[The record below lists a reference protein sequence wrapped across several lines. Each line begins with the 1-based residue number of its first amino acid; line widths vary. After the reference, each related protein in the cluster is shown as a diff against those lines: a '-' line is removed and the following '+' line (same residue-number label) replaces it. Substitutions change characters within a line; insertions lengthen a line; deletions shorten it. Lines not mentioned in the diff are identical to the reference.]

1 MNELRKYFSH
11 RLLSRLVYT
20 DANTVRIIEDEG
32 VIYLIVF
39 TRSLHLTVIKY
50 NPKRASRRRM
60 QDEIDLMTENNI
72 DGLIFTIME
81 VGSEEEVLDALELL
95 IHPDYNESVPIHN
108 LDGYEILAWNKPSW
122 MSWIKY
128 YTGQKTEYVRS
139 SNVMLPEWR
148 IGCYAISRNNVF
160 VSGIVALFSMVAESI
175 AVQYYMEYVEQ
186 LDDIITHDYTDL
198 ETFDRIYDAL
208 YEYTS
213 DGVKLSDAVILAI
226 ATILTRTITEEEE
239 E

>member
-20 DANTVRIIEDEG
+20 DANTVRIIEDKG

-50 NPKRASRRRM
+50 NPKRASKRRM

-122 MSWIKY
+122 VSWIKY

-175 AVQYYMEYVEQ
+175 AVQYYMQYTVQ
-186 LDDIITHDYTDL
+186 LPETVRGYTDL
-198 ETFDRIYDAL
+198 ETMDRIYDAL

-213 DGVKLSDAVILAI
+213 DGVKLPDIVILAI

>member
-20 DANTVRIIEDEG
+20 DANTVRIIEEEG

-175 AVQYYMEYVEQ
+175 AVQYYMQYTVQ
-186 LDDIITHDYTDL
+186 LPETVRGYTDL
-198 ETFDRIYDAL
+198 ETMDRIYDAL

-213 DGVKLSDAVILAI
+213 DGVKLPDIVILAI

>member
-50 NPKRASRRRM
+50 NPKRASKRRM
-60 QDEIDLMTENNI
+60 QDKIDLMTENNI

-108 LDGYEILAWNKPSW
+108 LDGYELLAWNKPSW

-175 AVQYYMEYVEQ
+175 AVQYYMQYTVQ
-186 LDDIITHDYTDL
+186 LPETVRGYTDL
-198 ETFDRIYDAL
+198 ETMDRIYDAL

-213 DGVKLSDAVILAI
+213 DGVKLPDIVILAI

>member
-20 DANTVRIIEDEG
+20 DANAVRIIEEKG
-32 VIYLIVF
+32 AVYLIIF

-50 NPKRASRRRM
+50 QPKRASRRRM
-60 QDEIDLMTENNI
+60 LDEIDLMAENNI

-108 LDGYEILAWNKPSW
+108 LDGYEILAWNNPSW
-122 MSWIKY
+122 RSWTKY
-128 YTGQKTEYVRS
+128 YSGQKTEYVHS
-139 SNVMLPEWR
+139 TNVMLPEWR
-148 IGCYAISRNNVF
+148 IGCYAISRDNTF

-175 AVQYYMEYVEQ
+175 AVQYYMQ
-186 LDDIITHDYTDL
+186 YTEPLTDFIHNDNDL
-198 ETFDRIYDAL
+198 ETLDRIDDAL

-213 DGVKLSDAVILAI
+213 DGVKLPDIVILAI
-226 ATILTRTITEEEE
+226 ATVLTRTITEEEE
-239 E
+239 

>member
-20 DANTVRIIEDEG
+20 DANTVRIIEEEG
-32 VIYLIVF
+32 VVYLIVF

-50 NPKRASRRRM
+50 NPKRASKRRM

-175 AVQYYMEYVEQ
+175 AVQYYMQYTVQ
-186 LDDIITHDYTDL
+186 LPETVRGYTDL
-198 ETFDRIYDAL
+198 ETMDRIYDAL

-213 DGVKLSDAVILAI
+213 DGVKLPDIVILAI

>member
-20 DANTVRIIEDEG
+20 DANTVRIIEEKG

-50 NPKRASRRRM
+50 NPKRASKRRM
-60 QDEIDLMTENNI
+60 QDEIDLMSENNI

-108 LDGYEILAWNKPSW
+108 LDGYELLAWNKPSW
-122 MSWIKY
+122 VSWMKY
-128 YTGQKTEYVRS
+128 YTGQKAEYVRS

-148 IGCYAISRNNVF
+148 IGCYAISRNNAF

-175 AVQYYMEYVEQ
+175 AVQYYMQYTVQ
-186 LDDIITHDYTDL
+186 LPETAREYTDL
-198 ETFDRIYDAL
+198 ETMDRIYDAL

-213 DGVKLSDAVILAI
+213 DGVKLPDIVILAI

>member
-20 DANTVRIIEDEG
+20 DANTVRIIEDSG
-32 VIYLIVF
+32 AIYLIVF

-50 NPKRASRRRM
+50 NPKRASRRMMR
-60 QDEIDLMTENNI
+60 DEIDLMTENNI

-81 VGSEEEVLDALELL
+81 VGSEEEVLDTLELL

-122 MSWIKY
+122 TSWVKY
-128 YTGQKTEYVRS
+128 YYMQKPKYVH
-139 SNVMLPEWR
+139 SNNVTLPEWR
-148 IGCYAISRNNVF
+148 VGCYAISRNNTF

-175 AVQYYMEYVEQ
+175 AVQYYMQHEEQ
-186 LDDIITHDYTDL
+186 LNEHINVDQDL
-198 ETFDRIYDAL
+198 ETLDRIYDTL

-213 DGVKLSDAVILAI
+213 DGVKLPDHVILAI

-239 E
+239 

>member
-20 DANTVRIIEDEG
+20 DANTVRIIEEKG

-50 NPKRASRRRM
+50 NPKRASKRRM
-60 QDEIDLMTENNI
+60 QDEIDLMAENNI

-122 MSWIKY
+122 VSWIKY

-175 AVQYYMEYVEQ
+175 AVQYYMQYTVQ
-186 LDDIITHDYTDL
+186 LPETVRGYTDL
-198 ETFDRIYDAL
+198 ETMDRIYDAL

-213 DGVKLSDAVILAI
+213 DGVKLPDIVILAI

>member
-20 DANTVRIIEDEG
+20 DANTVRIIEEEG
-32 VIYLIVF
+32 VVYLIVF

-50 NPKRASRRRM
+50 NPKRASKRRI

-175 AVQYYMEYVEQ
+175 AVQYYMQYTVQ
-186 LDDIITHDYTDL
+186 LPETVRGYTDI
-198 ETFDRIYDAL
+198 ETMDRIYDAL

-213 DGVKLSDAVILAI
+213 DGVKLPDIVILAI

>member
-20 DANTVRIIEDEG
+20 DANTVRIIEEEG

-50 NPKRASRRRM
+50 NPKRASKRRM
-60 QDEIDLMTENNI
+60 QDEIDLMAENNI

-122 MSWIKY
+122 MSWVKY
-128 YTGQKTEYVRS
+128 YTGQKTDYVRS

-148 IGCYAISRNNVF
+148 IGCYAISRNNMF

-175 AVQYYMEYVEQ
+175 AVQYYMQYTVQ
-186 LDDIITHDYTDL
+186 LPETVRGYTDL
-198 ETFDRIYDAL
+198 ETMDRIYDAL

-213 DGVKLSDAVILAI
+213 DGVKLPDIVILAI

>member
-39 TRSLHLTVIKY
+39 TRSLRLTVIKY
-50 NPKRASRRRM
+50 NPKRASKRRM

-72 DGLIFTIME
+72 DGLIFAIME

-175 AVQYYMEYVEQ
+175 AVQYYMQYTVQ
-186 LDDIITHDYTDL
+186 LPETVRGYTDL
-198 ETFDRIYDAL
+198 ETMDRIYDAL

-213 DGVKLSDAVILAI
+213 DGVKLPDIVILAI

>member
-50 NPKRASRRRM
+50 NPKRASKRRM

-122 MSWIKY
+122 VSWIKY

-175 AVQYYMEYVEQ
+175 AVQYYMQYTVQ
-186 LDDIITHDYTDL
+186 LPETAREYTDL
-198 ETFDRIYDAL
+198 ETMDRIYDAL

-213 DGVKLSDAVILAI
+213 DGVKLPDIVILAI
-226 ATILTRTITEEEE
+226 TTILTRTITEEEE

>member
-20 DANTVRIIEDEG
+20 DANTVRIIEEKG
-32 VIYLIVF
+32 AVYLIVF

-50 NPKRASRRRM
+50 QPKRASRRRM
-60 QDEIDLMTENNI
+60 QDEIDLMAENNI

-122 MSWIKY
+122 MSWMKY
-128 YTGQKTEYVRS
+128 YSGQKTEYVRS
-139 SNVMLPEWR
+139 NSVALPEWR
-148 IGCYAISRNNVF
+148 IGCYAISRDNTF

-175 AVQYYMEYVEQ
+175 AVQYYMQYVEQ
-186 LDDIITHDYTDL
+186 LTDIITHGYADI
-198 ETFDRIYDAL
+198 ETFDKIYDAL

-213 DGVKLSDAVILAI
+213 DGVKLPDVVILAT
-226 ATILTRTITEEEE
+226 ATVLTRTITEEEE
-239 E
+239 

>member
-39 TRSLHLTVIKY
+39 TRSLHLTVIMY
-50 NPKRASRRRM
+50 NPKRASKRRM

-108 LDGYEILAWNKPSW
+108 LDGYELLAWNKPSW
-122 MSWIKY
+122 MSWVKY

-175 AVQYYMEYVEQ
+175 AVQYYMQYTIQ
-186 LDDIITHDYTDL
+186 LPETARGYTDL
-198 ETFDRIYDAL
+198 ETMDRIYDAL

-213 DGVKLSDAVILAI
+213 DGVKLPDIVILAI

>member
-20 DANTVRIIEDEG
+20 DANTVRIIEEEG

-50 NPKRASRRRM
+50 NPKRASKRRM

-175 AVQYYMEYVEQ
+175 AVQYYMQYTVQ
-186 LDDIITHDYTDL
+186 LPETVRGYTDL
-198 ETFDRIYDAL
+198 ETMDRIYDAL

-213 DGVKLSDAVILAI
+213 DGVKLPDIVILAI

>member
-50 NPKRASRRRM
+50 NPKRASKHRM

-108 LDGYEILAWNKPSW
+108 LDGYELLAWNEPSW
-122 MSWIKY
+122 MSWVKY

-175 AVQYYMEYVEQ
+175 AVQYYMQYTIQ
-186 LDDIITHDYTDL
+186 LPETARGYTDL
-198 ETFDRIYDAL
+198 ETMDRIYDAL

-213 DGVKLSDAVILAI
+213 DGVKLPDIVILAI

>member
-50 NPKRASRRRM
+50 NPKRASKRRM

-122 MSWIKY
+122 VSWIKY
-128 YTGQKTEYVRS
+128 YTGQKTEYVHS

-175 AVQYYMEYVEQ
+175 AVQYYMQYNVQ
-186 LDDIITHDYTDL
+186 LPETAREYTDL
-198 ETFDRIYDAL
+198 ETMDRIYDAL

-213 DGVKLSDAVILAI
+213 DGVKLPDIVILAI

>member
-20 DANTVRIIEDEG
+20 DANTVRIIEEEG
-32 VIYLIVF
+32 VVYLIVF

-50 NPKRASRRRM
+50 NPKRASKRRM
-60 QDEIDLMTENNI
+60 RDEIDLMTENNI

-108 LDGYEILAWNKPSW
+108 LDGYELLAWNKPSW
-122 MSWIKY
+122 TSWIKY

-175 AVQYYMEYVEQ
+175 AVQYYMQYTVQ
-186 LDDIITHDYTDL
+186 LPETVRGYTDL
-198 ETFDRIYDAL
+198 ETMDRIYDAL

-213 DGVKLSDAVILAI
+213 DGVKLPDIVILAI

>member
-20 DANTVRIIEDEG
+20 DANTVRIIEEEG
-32 VIYLIVF
+32 VVYLIVF

-50 NPKRASRRRM
+50 NPKRASKRRM
-60 QDEIDLMTENNI
+60 RDEIDLMTENNI

-175 AVQYYMEYVEQ
+175 AVQYYMQYTVQ
-186 LDDIITHDYTDL
+186 LPETVRGYTDL
-198 ETFDRIYDAL
+198 ETMDRIYDAL

-213 DGVKLSDAVILAI
+213 DGVKLPDIVILAI